1 MQSLDGADTGCY
13 CVETESGTIYEV
25 DLDNHTLARRP
36 PPESAGSVTLRRD
49 SDRVMLLAVH
59 TCKIGECAVFLIDL
73 RLRDVEF
80 TARRS
85 TVVRR
90 IDALGAG
97 LDDAVL
103 NADFERLVTD
113 WDRVRP
119 VADG

>member
-1 MQSLDGADTGCY
+1 MQSLDGVSTGCY
-13 CVETESGTIYEV
+13 CVETGSGTVYEV

-36 PPESAGSVTLRRD
+36 PPDSAGSAALRRD
-49 SDRVMLLAVH
+49 RDRVILLAVH
-59 TCKIGECAVFLIDL
+59 TCRIGECAVFLIDL

-97 LDDAVL
+97 LDDAVI
-103 NADFERLVTD
+103 NADFEQLVTD
-113 WDRVRP
+113 WDG
-119 VADG
+119 VAPGADD